1 MPSIDLSPMTPKES
15 IEFFRKKGY
24 KTDYFDSNRDATYEQ
39 HQNAFMV
46 AKMMQL
52 DILEDTRNQV
62 DKAIADGMSFKD
74 FQKNLETNLTDKG
87 WWGRKVM
94 TDPVTGQDKIVQLGS
109 PKRLKKIYDTNLRH
123 AHSDGQWERIQESKK
138 EFPYLV
144 YDANNSQIPRIE
156 HSHYDGLCLK
166 VDDPFWQE
174 HYPPRGYGCKCRTY
188 SISKTQKEEDKTLIL
203 TAPKEQFTTWTN
215 KDTLESLIIPEGVL
229 PEYYYAPTLGQS
241 LYDAQLKKGGINNDV
256 FNKQMAAKVAAGV
269 IGAGFLVFLGTSPLG
284 RKIFSSF
291 TGKMSALLMRFPF
304 LRSSEKLKDL
314 AVKALPYSGDAAIAD
329 FGKETGRI
337 IKEKIEQEI
346 KDSDILEE
354 IASKTE
360 KQIAELFGQ
369 LETIPQEEMT
379 EKLSRF
385 QGALNH
391 IKSVFAS
398 IVSKDKRNPIEIRT
412 EYATAI
418 NRLNEKYPFVGI
430 SVGMRS
436 TAIKSAA
443 YTAYEGAKAFG
454 GELLSSLLA
463 NTKSFTTIVD
473 TSGFGVISET
483 VKIWMTRYA
492 VTEEEFAKIFANI
505 HTLPQKEWGGLER
518 KLNLLLRYVANE
530 KYQYDDYTS
539 IGSLAGAERARNLN
553 YLESMAKNL
562 GLSRFL
568 GIKKQEFK

>member
-1 MPSIDLSPMTPKES
+1 MTPEES

-62 DKAIADGMSFKD
+62 DKAIADGIPFED

-109 PKRLKKIYDTNLRH
+109 PERLKKIYDTNLRH
-123 AHSDGQWERIQESKK
+123 AHSDGQWERIQASKK

-144 YDANNSQIPRIE
+144 YDGNNSHTPRVE

-188 SISKTQKEEDKTLIL
+188 SISKTQKEEDKTLKLIAPREKF
-203 TAPKEQFTTWTN
+203 TAWTN
-215 KDTLESLIIPEGVL
+215 KDTLESLLIPAGVL

-241 LYDAQLKKGGINNDV
+241 LYGALLKKGWINENI

-284 RKIFSSF
+284 RKILSSF

-304 LRSSEKLKDL
+304 LRVSEKLKDL
-314 AVKALPYSGDAAIAD
+314 AVKALPYSGDAAIYD
-329 FGKETGRI
+329 FGKEVGRI
-337 IKEKIEQEI
+337 IKEDIEQQIE
-346 KDSDILEE
+346 DFDILEE
-354 IASKTE
+354 IADKTE
-360 KQIAELFGQ
+360 EQIAELFGK

-385 QGALNH
+385 QSALNH
-391 IKSVFAS
+391 IKAIFAS
-398 IVSKDKRNPIEIRT
+398 IISKDKKNPIEIRT
-412 EYATAI
+412 EYATVV
-418 NRLNEKYPFVGI
+418 NSLNEKYPFVGI
-430 SVGMRS
+430 TVSMRQ
-436 TAIKSAA
+436 TALRSAA
-443 YTAYEGAKAFG
+443 FTAYEGAKAFG
-454 GELLSSLLA
+454 SELLTSLLA

-518 KLNLLLRYVANE
+518 KLNLLLRYVAND
-530 KYQYDDYTS
+530 KYQYDDWTS
-539 IGSLAGAERARNLN
+539 IGLLQGAERTRNLN

-562 GLSRFL
+562 GLSRYL